1 MSTSKPEV
9 VVITGASAGIGRAT
23 VRKFAEHGAY
33 IGLLAR
39 GRDGLEGARQ
49 EVEAAGG
56 KALVLPTDV
65 SDPDQVEAA
74 ATAVEEAFGP
84 IDIWVNDAM
93 ASILS
98 PFKEIKPEEFR
109 RVTEVT
115 YLGYVYGT
123 MAALHRMLPRDRG
136 KIVQVGSALAYRSIP
151 LQSAYCSAKAA
162 IRGFTDSIRTELIHD
177 GSNVKITM
185 VQMPAVNTPQFGW
198 IKNRLPNKP
207 QPVPPIFQPE
217 VAAEAIYWAAH
228 NDRRELYVGS
238 PSVKAIMANKVAS
251 GLLDYYLANTGY
263 SGQQTDEPAD
273 PDQSNNLWEP
283 LPGDRGAHGSF
294 DNRAQDSSPQLW
306 ATENQEWLIPL
317 GIGVA
322 GVAISFAGARSAI
335 AALWG
340 NGDRHSTSN
349 NGTRTQPSFK
359 KDNDD
364 RIDERTVLGETL
376 NQFNRSSKKDKL
388 QTLMGLAVLGWRA
401 FNGQLAEP
409 KKVVSQVAKGEPEDA
424 QKLVMEASH

>member
-23 VRKFAEHGAY
+23 VRKFAKHGAY
-33 IGLLAR
+33 IGLVAR
-39 GRDGLEGARQ
+39 SRDGLEGARQ

-151 LQSAYCSAKAA
+151 LQSAYCGAKAA

-198 IKNRLPNKP
+198 IKNRLPKQP

-238 PSVKAIMANKVAS
+238 SSVKAIMANKVAP

-273 PDQSNNLWEP
+273 PDQPNNLWEP

-306 ATENQEWLIPL
+306 ATENQDWLIPL

-322 GVAISFAGARSAI
+322 GVAI

-340 NGDRHSTSN
+340 GSGDSDRHSTSN
-349 NGTRTQPSFK
+349 DRTRTQPSFK
-359 KDNDD
+359 QEDNDD
-364 RIDERTVLGETL
+364 RIDERTVLGETI

-388 QTLMGLAVLGWRA
+388 QTLLGLAVLGWRA
-401 FNGQLAEP
+401 FNGQVGEP
-409 KKVVSQVAKGEPEDA
+409 KKVVQQVAKGEPEKA
-424 QKLVMEASH
+424 QKLVMEATH

>member
-33 IGLLAR
+33 IGLVAR
-39 GRDGLEGARQ
+39 SLDGLEGARK

-84 IDIWVNDAM
+84 IDLWVNDAV

-115 YLGYVYGT
+115 YLGTVHGT
-123 MAALHRMLPRDRG
+123 LAALRHMRPRGEG

-198 IKNRLPNKP
+198 IKNRLPKQP

-228 NDRRELYVGS
+228 NDRRELYVGG
-238 PSVKAIMANKVAS
+238 PSVKAIMANKIAP

-263 SGQQTDEPAD
+263 SGQQTDEPAE
-273 PDQSNNLWEP
+273 PAQPNNLWEP

-294 DNRAQDSSPQLW
+294 DSRAQDSSPQLW
-306 ATENQEWLIPL
+306 ATENQDWLIPL
-317 GIGVA
+317 GIGIA
-322 GVAISFAGARSAI
+322 GVAI

-340 NGDRHSTSN
+340 SGDRDRQPAAN
-349 NGTRTQPSFK
+349 NEIRTQPS
-359 KDNDD
+359 
-364 RIDERTVLGETL
+364 
-376 NQFNRSSKKDKL
+376 
-388 QTLMGLAVLGWRA
+388 
-401 FNGQLAEP
+401 
-409 KKVVSQVAKGEPEDA
+409 
-424 QKLVMEASH
+424 